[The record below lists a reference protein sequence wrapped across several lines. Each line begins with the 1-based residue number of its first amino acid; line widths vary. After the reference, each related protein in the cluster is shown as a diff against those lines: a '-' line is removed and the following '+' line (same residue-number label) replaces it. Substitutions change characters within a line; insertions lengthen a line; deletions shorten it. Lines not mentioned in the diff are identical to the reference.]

1 VVKKDIV
8 IKNKLGIHA
17 RPATMIVKAASKYK
31 SNITF
36 EKDGKGGEVVNA
48 KSIMELLLLEAY
60 NGTKIRI
67 TADGV
72 DEEKAMSTIVEIIER
87 GFDEE

>member
-1 VVKKDIV
+1 MT

-17 RPATMIVKAASKYK
+17 RPATMIVKAAGKYK
-31 SNITF
+31 SEILF
-36 EKDGKGGEVVNA
+36 RKDNVSVNA

-60 NGTKIRI
+60 KDSKITISVNGE
-67 TADGV
+67 
-72 DEEKAMSTIVEIIER
+72 DEEKAMKSIIEIIDR

>member
-1 VVKKDIV
+1 VLKKEIV

-36 EKDGKGGEVVNA
+36 EKDGESVNA

-60 NGTKIRI
+60 NGTKIKI
-67 TADGV
+67 TADGI
-72 DEEKAMSTIVEIIER
+72 DEEKAMTTIVEIIER